1 MATLHKFV
9 DFFKISEDDQKIIE
23 TDIRDENIRRIF
35 YLSLIGLPVSLLHVI
50 IFTLHLNSS
59 SGVEHKWQISIL
71 SIHSFIIVIL
81 GIVSLSIYFSFIKKR
96 SNLWLAKICIV
107 VVELFLLVGGATIS
121 AVDQMVTTAI
131 NPFIATSII
140 SSIVLLIRPVY
151 SIIYYAA
158 SFLIFY
164 LLMNYMQADPDV
176 LISNNVNGL
185 TFAGSGL
192 CLSLIFWK
200 MHLTRIKQHKLIDKQ
215 KNELIENYDKLKFY
229 SEELKESNTTKDKLI
244 SVIAHDLRS
253 PLASLINTTKLLTEN
268 FEIMNH
274 DEIKKI
280 MVLLNKETELTFE
293 SLNNLLLWSKTQR
306 KKLKPVLEQINFNQL
321 VEQTHLQI
329 ESLFKQK
336 NITFSNQ
343 IEVGIE
349 IQADPSMIQSVI
361 KNLLINSIKF
371 TPNGGHISSEVS
383 IANDTAVVS
392 IHDNGIGMKPGIIAK
407 LFKQNVEFTTRGTEN
422 EKGTGLGLQIC
433 KEFIE
438 LHGGQIWVESQ
449 PTKGTTFYFS
459 LPNPK
464 STKQVGN

>member
-1 MATLHKFV
+1 MAILHKFV
-9 DFFKISEDDQKIIE
+9 GFFKISEDDQKIIK

-35 YLSLIGLPVSLLHVI
+35 YLSLIGLPISLLHVI
-50 IFTLHLNSS
+50 LFALRLSSS

-71 SIHSFIIVIL
+71 TIHSCIIVIL
-81 GIVSLSIYFSFIKKR
+81 VTVSLFIYFSFIKKR
-96 SNLWLAKICIV
+96 SNSWLAEICIV
-107 VVELFLLVGGATIS
+107 AVALFLLVGGALIS

-140 SSIVLLIRPVY
+140 SSIVLLIRPAY

-164 LLMNYMQADPDV
+164 LLMNYMQANPDI

-215 KNELIENYDKLKFY
+215 KNELFENYDKLKFY

-253 PLASLINTTKLLTEN
+253 PLASLINTTKLLAEN
-268 FEIMNH
+268 FELMDH

-306 KKLKPVLEQINFNQL
+306 KKLKPVLEQVNFNQL
-321 VEQTHLQI
+321 VEQTYLQA
-329 ESLFKQK
+329 ERLFKQK
-336 NITFSNQ
+336 NITFSNR
-343 IEVGIE
+343 IEAGIE

-371 TPNGGHISSEVS
+371 TPYGGHISSEVS
-383 IANDTAVVS
+383 ITNDTAVVS
-392 IHDNGIGMKPGIIAK
+392 VHDNGIGMKPGVIAK
-407 LFKQNVEFTTRGTEN
+407 LFKQDVEFTTRGTEN
-422 EKGTGLGLQIC
+422 EKGTGLGLKIC

-438 LHGGQIWVESQ
+438 LHGGQIWVESE
-449 PTKGTTFYFS
+449 PAKGTTFYFS

-464 STKQVGN
+464 